1 MNFKQFLR
9 PECAISKDYP
19 IVEIIKGTAKSNYIL
34 KENITEHQI
43 CSKKIIT
50 SIIIVYMYVV

>member
-34 KENITEHQI
+34 KENMTEHQI

-50 SIIIVYMYVV
+50 